1 MKVID
6 ILKSS
11 KKTLFSFEILP
22 PIKGKGFDTVCS
34 FIDPLMEFKPAFINI
49 TSHRE
54 QIDQNNQRVRL
65 RPGTVAISAS
75 IQHKYDIEVVPH
87 ILCGGFTRKE
97 TEYVLIDLNFLGIQN
112 ILALRG
118 DQMKVESEYRPEP
131 DGNEF
136 ASQLVTQAMA
146 MNKGKYLDDA
156 ETQKS
161 AMTNFCCG
169 VAGYPEKHY
178 SATSL
183 DADIQN
189 LKKKVEAGAEYIT
202 TQMFF
207 DNAVYFDFVRKCRE
221 VGINVP
227 IIPGIKPLALKNQ
240 IDILPK
246 LFSIDFPTDLKN
258 AINACKDDDA
268 ARQVGTEWCIMQAK
282 DLYKKNV
289 PAVHLYTYGFVKQAQ
304 EICQQVF

>member
-6 ILKSS
+6 ILNSS
-11 KKTLFSFEILP
+11 KRTLFSFEILP
-22 PIKGKGFDTVCS
+22 PMKGKGFDTVCS
-34 FIDPLMEFKPAFINI
+34 FIDPLMEFKPSFINI

-75 IQHKYDIEVVPH
+75 IKHKYDIEVVPH

-118 DQMKVESEYRPEP
+118 DQMKIETKYKPEP

-136 ASQLVTQAMA
+136 ASQLVEQAMA

-156 ETQKS
+156 EPQTS

-183 DADIQN
+183 DSDITN
-189 LKKKVEAGAEYIT
+189 LKTKVDAGAEYII

-207 DNAVYFDFVRKCRE
+207 DNKKFFKFVDNCRKA
-221 VGINVP
+221 GINVP
-227 IIPGIKPLALKNQ
+227 IIPGIKPLAQKNQ
-240 IDILPK
+240 IEVLPK
-246 LFSIDFPTDLKN
+246 LFFIDFPEDLKK
-258 AINACKDDDA
+258 AMNACKDDEA
-268 ARQVGTEWCIMQAK
+268 ARQVGTEWCVMQAK
-282 DLYKKNV
+282 ELREHNV
-289 PAVHLYTYGFVKQAQ
+289 PSIHLFTYGIVKQAGDVCKQ
-304 EICQQVF
+304 LF

>member
-6 ILKSS
+6 IIKSS
-11 KKTLFSFEILP
+11 KKSLFSFEILP
-22 PIKGKGFDTVCS
+22 PMKGKGLDTVCS
-34 FIDPLMEFKPAFINI
+34 FIDPLMEFKPSFINI

-54 QIDQNNQRVRL
+54 QIDSNNQRVRL

-118 DQMKVESEYRPEP
+118 DQMKVETEYKPEP
-131 DGNEF
+131 DGNEV
-136 ASQLVTQAMA
+136 ASQLVTQAME

-156 ETQKS
+156 EPQTS

-169 VAGYPEKHY
+169 VAGYPEKH
-178 SATSL
+178 S
-183 DADIQN
+183 DAVSFDTDIQN
-189 LKKKVEAGAEYIT
+189 LKKKVDAGADYII

-207 DNAVYFDFVRKCRE
+207 DNQVYFNFVRKCRE
-221 VGINVP
+221 AGIDVP
-227 IIPGIKPLALKNQ
+227 IVPGIKPLAQKNQ
-240 IDILPK
+240 IEILPK
-246 LFSIDFPTDLKN
+246 LFSIDFPLDLKN
-258 AINACKDDDA
+258 AMNACKDDEA
-268 ARQVGTEWCIMQAK
+268 ARQVGTEWCITQAK
-282 DLYKKNV
+282 ELQKHNV
-289 PAVHLYTYGFVKQAQ
+289 PSIHLFTYGIVKQAGDVCRQ
-304 EICQQVF
+304 LF

>member
-6 ILKSS
+6 IIKSS
-11 KKTLFSFEILP
+11 KKSLFSFEILP
-22 PIKGKGFDTVCS
+22 PMKGKGLDTVCS
-34 FIDPLMEFKPAFINI
+34 FIDPLMEFKPSFINI

-54 QIDQNNQRVRL
+54 QIDQNNNRVRL

-118 DQMKVESEYRPEP
+118 DQMKIETQYKPEP

-136 ASQLVTQAMA
+136 ASQLVNQAME

-156 ETQKS
+156 EPQTS

-169 VAGYPEKHY
+169 VAGYPEKH
-178 SATSL
+178 S
-183 DADIQN
+183 DAVSFDIDMQN
-189 LKKKVEAGAEYIT
+189 LKKKVDAGAEYII

-207 DNAVYFDFVRKCRE
+207 DNKMYFDFVRKCRE

-227 IIPGIKPLALKNQ
+227 IIPGIKPLAQKNQ
-240 IDILPK
+240 IEILPK
-246 LFSIDFPTDLKN
+246 LFSIDFPQDLKN
-258 AINACKDDDA
+258 AINASADDEA
-268 ARQVGTEWCIMQAK
+268 ARQVGTEWCVMQAK
-282 DLYKKNV
+282 ELQQHNV
-289 PAVHLYTYGFVKQAQ
+289 PSIHLFTYGIVKQAGDVCRQ
-304 EICQQVF
+304 LF

>member
-11 KKTLFSFEILP
+11 NKTLFSFEILP
-22 PIKGKGFDTVCS
+22 PMKGKGLDTVCS
-34 FIDPLMEFKPAFINI
+34 FIDPLMEFKPSFINI

-75 IQHKYDIEVVPH
+75 IKHKYDIEVVPH

-118 DQMKVESEYRPEP
+118 DQMKVESSYKPEQ

-136 ASQLVTQAMA
+136 ASQLVAQTMQ
-146 MNKGKYLDDA
+146 MNKGKYLDDT
-156 ETQKS
+156 EPQTS
-161 AMTNFCCG
+161 AMTDFCCG
-169 VAGYPEKHY
+169 VAGYPEKH
-178 SATSL
+178 SDAVSL
-183 DADIQN
+183 DSDIQN
-189 LKKKVEAGAEYIT
+189 LKKKIDAGAEYII

-207 DNAVYFDFVRKCRE
+207 DNSIFFDFVRKCRE
-221 VGINVP
+221 AGINVP
-227 IIPGIKPLALKNQ
+227 IIPGIKPLAQKNQ
-240 IDILPK
+240 IEILPK
-246 LFSIDFPTDLKN
+246 LFSIQYPQDLVN

-268 ARQVGTEWCIMQAK
+268 ARQVGTEWCVMQAK
-282 DLYKKNV
+282 DLQRYSV
-289 PAVHLYTYGFVKQAQ
+289 PSIHLFTYGIVKQAGDVCKQ
-304 EICQQVF
+304 LF

>member
-6 ILKSS
+6 ILNSS

-22 PIKGKGFDTVCS
+22 PMKGKGFDTVCS
-34 FIDPLMEFKPAFINI
+34 FIDPLMEFKPSFINI

-54 QIDQNNQRVRL
+54 QIDLNNQRVRL

-75 IQHKYDIEVVPH
+75 IKHKYDIEVVPH

-118 DQMKVESEYRPEP
+118 DQMKIETEYKPEP

-136 ASQLVTQAMA
+136 ASQLVKQAMA

-156 ETQKS
+156 EPQTS

-183 DADIQN
+183 DTDITN
-189 LKKKVEAGAEYIT
+189 LKTKVDAGAEYII

-207 DNAVYFDFVRKCRE
+207 DNKKFFKFVDNCRKA
-221 VGINVP
+221 GINVP
-227 IIPGIKPLALKNQ
+227 IIPGIKPLAQKNQ
-240 IDILPK
+240 IEVLPK
-246 LFSIDFPTDLKN
+246 LFFIDFPEDLKK
-258 AINACKDDDA
+258 AMNACKDDDA
-268 ARQVGTEWCIMQAK
+268 ARQVGTEWCVMQAK
-282 DLYKKNV
+282 ELREHNV
-289 PAVHLYTYGFVKQAQ
+289 PSIHLFTYGIVKQAGDVCKQ
-304 EICQQVF
+304 LF